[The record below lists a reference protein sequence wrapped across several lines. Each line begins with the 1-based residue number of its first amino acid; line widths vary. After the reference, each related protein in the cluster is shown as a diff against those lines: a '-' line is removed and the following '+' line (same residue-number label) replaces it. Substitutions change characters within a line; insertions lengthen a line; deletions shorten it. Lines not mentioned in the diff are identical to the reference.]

1 MKCVFGWCCCFHISH
16 LPPTCHSVFSF
27 LSSRFYIYI
36 KLNTFLSI
44 RNEHFH
50 FLNYACWWH
59 SISLCSLS
67 RFMERIHERLTV
79 WLSTSHSTSLACW
92 KCQWIFDEGS
102 ETSALAVD
110 KLSLLI
116 HPEKLFSFSPCLD
129 RAARRHLN
137 WRISFSVKFTEF
149 VTRAGW
155 RRRKQGEIFYS
166 QETEKSFSNST
177 SLSRL

>member
-1 MKCVFGWCCCFHISH
+1 MWKVKIDRTKWGDEVCVWMMLLLHSSY

-67 RFMERIHERLTV
+67 LHGTNPWETDGVTFDITFHFASVLEVSMNLWRRIRDISSSCRQTFTLNSSRKTFFS
-79 WLSTSHSTSLACW
+79 LSTEQLDDISTAELAFRWSL
-92 KCQWIFDEGS
+92 QN
-102 ETSALAVD
+102 
-110 KLSLLI
+110 LSLVLVG
-116 HPEKLFSFSPCLD
+116 S
-129 RAARRHLN
+129 
-137 WRISFSVKFTEF
+137 
-149 VTRAGW
+149 
-155 RRRKQGEIFYS
+155 GENKGNI
-166 QETEKSFSNST
+166 
-177 SLSRL
+177 L